1 MSYSYPMTSD
11 DVTSLNATVTSYQT
25 QMIDLMNKYDAL
37 SRSLG
42 VNPSNKVLSSRISNL
57 ENVTRGLSS
66 MSQDLTQNT
75 NARTTLSDLKRTE
88 DTLSESIN
96 NNSRA
101 IAKLEEKLSKV
112 LLPQDTRY
120 YLGVGE
126 VEEFQTIFAKMK
138 AMMVKF
144 ETLYKQLVAY
154 TLKTN

>member
-11 DVTSLNATVTSYQT
+11 DVTNLNGTVTSFQT
-25 QMIDLMNKYDAL
+25 QITDLMNKYDSL
-37 SRSLG
+37 SRALG
-42 VNPSNKVLSSRISNL
+42 VNPSNKVLSTRITNL
-57 ENVTRGLSS
+57 ENITRGLSS

-88 DTLSESIN
+88 NTLSESIN

-101 IAKLEEKLSKV
+101 ISKLEEKLSKI
-112 LLPQDTRY
+112 LLPADTRY